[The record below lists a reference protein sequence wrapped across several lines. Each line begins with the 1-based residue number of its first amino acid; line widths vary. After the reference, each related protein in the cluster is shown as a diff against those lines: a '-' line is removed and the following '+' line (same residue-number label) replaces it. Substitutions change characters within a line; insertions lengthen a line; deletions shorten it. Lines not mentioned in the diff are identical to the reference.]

1 MSGLEAR
8 CLRYLQVTRNS
19 QADGP
24 VEKEDDR
31 PPTMYRAAD
40 FAREAVQVRIT
51 PHLLD
56 SFRSEYD
63 SICAEKNA
71 HRAEVEGLR
80 QINSQL
86 SVQVRKLEAT
96 LAQVNLEHCDLVKQV
111 VMAKL
116 ERFVPQASRRACGP
130 C

>member
-1 MSGLEAR
+1 VDEL
-8 CLRYLQVTRNS
+8 
-19 QADGP
+19 
-24 VEKEDDR
+24 VEPEDDR
-31 PPTMYRAAD
+31 PPIIYRGAD

-71 HRAEVEGLR
+71 HRVEVEGLR
-80 QINSQL
+80 HINSQL

-96 LAQVNLEHCDLVKQV
+96 LAQVNQEHCELVKQV

-116 ERFVPQASRRACGP
+116 ERCVRLAWGETNSRC
-130 C
+130 